1 MTLSQKT
8 CQACS
13 GDIIAFD
20 AATAQKYISQLKNW
34 KISDDIKWISKEFK
48 FKIWFMEGGCGT
60 FVPTFLNMVA
70 SLRKNNNKGHD
81 EKFLNNIAS
90 GNFSKTAYVDPNDPS
105 VIFLEQ
111 PDVIY

>member
-48 FKIWFMEGGCGT
+48 FK
-60 FVPTFLNMVA
+60 N
-70 SLRKNNNKGHD
+70 
-81 EKFLNNIAS
+81 
-90 GNFSKTAYVDPNDPS
+90 
-105 VIFLEQ
+105 FLESLEFVKKVA
-111 PDVIY
+111 VIAEEQGHHPNINFTWGYCKISIQTHKINGLCENDFILGAKIDEIS